1 MEMSFS
7 GNGSCR
13 VLVYLRIPSLAV
25 AGLGVVQASRGDP
38 TNPSIA
44 FWDQLEEQRVSQSSD
59 PILSLSSLLR
69 RPMRVFILIQTLVC
83 WLLYVGRTAIT

>member
-7 GNGSCR
+7 GNGSGR

-44 FWDQLEEQRVSQSSD
+44 FWDQLE
-59 PILSLSSLLR
+59 
-69 RPMRVFILIQTLVC
+69 
-83 WLLYVGRTAIT
+83 GG